1 MSNRLRVLLGRVA
14 FPSIVLG
21 SSILLLGCSVIV
33 GLLKLAYLSSAERIL
48 SRQLATSTFE
58 LSKERANALAA
69 KEKAEQL
76 QLQKQEELER
86 NARYFE
92 DVPLVVSTLDG
103 KGKLVGFSRLAEQN
117 GSAQYSFLVKNG
129 EGEVGVSGTIL
140 NRDGRLT
147 YSDDYSTPS
156 ELRTSGEVT
165 HSKSGGSRL
174 RIDFVV
180 TSISSEKFRIGDTF
194 YAEFV
199 LPGSGGESV

>member
-14 FPSIVLG
+14 FPSIALG
-21 SSILLLGCSVIV
+21 SSLLLLGCSVLV
-33 GLLKLAYLSSAERIL
+33 GLVKLVYLSTAERTL
-48 SRQLATSTFE
+48 SRQLATSAFE
-58 LSKERANALAA
+58 LSKERAATLAA
-69 KEKAEQL
+69 KEKEEQL

-86 NARYFE
+86 NARYFD

-103 KGKLVGFSRLAEQN
+103 KGKLVGFARLAQPN
-117 GSAQYSFLVKNG
+117 GTAQYSFLVKNG
-129 EGEVGVSGTIL
+129 DNEAGISGTIS

-156 ELRTSGEVT
+156 ELRTSGEVA

-180 TSISSEKFRIGDTF
+180 TGASSEKFRIGDTF

-199 LPGSGGESV
+199 LPESPGGSV